1 MNTPIYILGA
11 GAIGKA
17 LAVNLIL
24 AEKNVVLLR
33 ASQDDIPE
41 TTTLINCRYKG
52 EELPPVKVKSISLS
66 LVDALDGI
74 ILVATKAYGNEAMAQ
89 KLKGKTGSSPL
100 VILQN
105 GLGVEAAF
113 IDADFPEL
121 YRCVLF
127 ATSESLSETEISYKP
142 VAASTVGSVKSKKT
156 DLQQLVQAISTTNFA
171 FTDVDNIQKI
181 AWQKTIINCV
191 FNSICPLL
199 NVDNGIFQRDNDVLQ
214 LAKEVIVE
222 CLQIAKASNINL
234 SQEKI
239 EERLLFISKSSDGQ
253 LISTLQDINN
263 HRETEIDSLNLAIV
277 SIAEKLGLQS
287 HVTRTKMLGELIK
300 IKSKF

>member
-41 TTTLINCRYKG
+41 STTLINCRYKG
-52 EELPPVKVKSISLS
+52 EDLPPVEVKSISLN
-66 LVDALDGI
+66 LVDTLDGI
-74 ILVATKAYGNEAMAQ
+74 ILVTTKAYGNEAMAQ

-127 ATSESLSETEISYKP
+127 TTSESLSETEISYKP
-142 VAASTVGSVKSKKT
+142 VATSPIGIVKSDLT
-156 DLQQLVQAISTTNFA
+156 DVKQIVQAISTSGFA
-171 FTDVDNIQKI
+171 FTDVEDIQKI
-181 AWQKTIINCV
+181 AWKKTILNSV
-191 FNSICPLL
+191 YNSICPLL
-199 NVDNGIFQRDNDVLQ
+199 NIDNGIFHRNEEVAT
-214 LAKEVIVE
+214 LAKEIVTE
-222 CLQIAKASNINL
+222 CLYVANAAGIEL
-234 SQEKI
+234 TQEEI
-239 EERLLFISKSSDGQ
+239 EERIYFISKSSDGQ